1 MGRLFG
7 TDGVRGIA
15 GEELTSE
22 LANNIGRALG
32 YVLNRNKSNNKVLI
46 GSDTR
51 ISKDM
56 LVNSVS
62 EGLCSMGVDV
72 INVGII
78 PTPGVSYLVD
88 NYGYDAGVMITASH
102 NPYQFNGI
110 KIFNSKGYKLDDKL
124 EDEIE
129 ELINNKDK
137 LLNDGKIGKIIEDKD
152 LLYKYVDHLIN
163 AKKEDFSKLNIC
175 VDVSN
180 GSASVSAPLLFEK
193 LGCKYEIIN
202 KDYDGVNIND
212 NCGSTHIDVLVDYV
226 KDNNFDLG
234 IAFDGDAD
242 RCILVDNKGNV
253 RDGDYILAITSKYL
267 KDKNELSK
275 NTVVGTVMSNLGFIK
290 YCEGNDIN
298 FIATKVGDRYVLE
311 EMLLNG
317 YNLGGEQSGHIIFKD
332 YANTGDGELTA
343 VMVLNVM
350 ANLNKSLEELS
361 DIMEKYPQVMINV
374 RVSNNKKD
382 EFYTDND
389 IKEKI
394 KEVEDKLNNT
404 GRVLVRPSG
413 TEPLIRVMLE
423 GEYLDIINKYA
434 EELALYIENKLK

>member
-15 GEELTSE
+15 GSELTSE
-22 LANNIGRALG
+22 LALSIGKALG
-32 YVLNRNKSNNKVLI
+32 YVLRQKKDNNRVLI

-51 ISKDM
+51 ISRDM

-62 EGLCSMGVDV
+62 AGLCSMGVDV

-78 PTPGVSYLVD
+78 PTPGVSYIVD
-88 NYGYDAGVMITASH
+88 NYEYDAGVMITASH

-129 ELINNKDK
+129 ELINNIDK
-137 LLNDGKIGKIIEDKD
+137 LSFNGKIGKIINDSD
-152 LLYKYVDHLIN
+152 LLYKYVDHLVGI
-163 AKKEDFSKLNIC
+163 KKEDFSKLKIC
-175 VDVSN
+175 VDTSN
-180 GSASVSAPLLFEK
+180 GSASISAPLLFSK

-202 KDYDGVNIND
+202 KDYNGININD
-212 NCGSTHIDVLVDYV
+212 NCGSTHIDVLVKYV

-267 KDKNELSK
+267 KDKNELNK
-275 NTVVGTVMSNLGFIK
+275 NTVVGTVMSNLGFVK
-290 YCEGNDIN
+290 YCEGNDIK
-298 FIATKVGDRYVLE
+298 FISTKVGDRYVLE
-311 EMLLNG
+311 EILKNG

-350 ANLNKSLEELS
+350 ASLNKSLEELS
-361 DIMEKYPQVMINV
+361 NIMKKYPQVMINV
-374 RVSNNKKD
+374 TVSNDKKD
-382 EFYTDND
+382 KFHTDND
-389 IKEKI
+389 IKEEI
-394 KEVEDKLNNT
+394 KKVEDVLKDT

-423 GEYLDIINKYA
+423 GEDLDIINKYA
-434 EELALYIENKLK
+434 KELALYIENKLK

>member
-15 GEELTSE
+15 GSELTCE
-22 LANNIGRALG
+22 LAMSIGKALG
-32 YVLNRNKSNNKVLI
+32 YVLNQNKENNRVLI

-51 ISKDM
+51 ISRDM

-62 EGLCSMGVDV
+62 AGLCSMGVDV

-78 PTPGVSYLVD
+78 PTPGVSYIVD
-88 NYGYDAGVMITASH
+88 NYDYDAGVMITASH
-102 NPYQFNGI
+102 NPYLFNGI

-129 ELINNKDK
+129 ELINNIDK
-137 LLNDGKIGKIIEDKD
+137 LSFNGKIGKIINDSD
-152 LLYKYVDHLIN
+152 LLYKYVDHLVEI
-163 AKKEDFSKLNIC
+163 KKEDFSKLNIC
-175 VDVSN
+175 VDTSN
-180 GSASVSAPLLFEK
+180 GSASISAPLLFSK

-202 KDYDGVNIND
+202 KDYDGININD
-212 NCGSTHIDVLVDYV
+212 NCGSTHIDVLVKYV

-267 KDKNELSK
+267 KSKKELSK
-275 NTVVGTVMSNLGFIK
+275 DTVVGTVMSNLGFVK
-290 YCEGNDIN
+290 YCEGNDIK
-298 FIATKVGDRYVLE
+298 FISTKVGDRYVLE
-311 EMLLNG
+311 EILKNG

-350 ANLNKSLEELS
+350 ASLNKSLEELS
-361 DIMEKYPQVMINV
+361 NIMKKYPQVMINV
-374 RVSNNKKD
+374 TVSNDKKD
-382 EFYTDND
+382 KFHTDND
-389 IKEKI
+389 IKEEI
-394 KEVEDKLNNT
+394 KKVEDILKDT

-423 GEYLDIINKYA
+423 GEDLDIINKYA
-434 EELALYIENKLK
+434 KELALYIENKLK

>member
-15 GEELTSE
+15 GSELTSE
-22 LANNIGRALG
+22 LAMSIGKALG
-32 YVLNRNKSNNKVLI
+32 YVLNKNKDNNKVLI

-51 ISKDM
+51 ISRDM

-62 EGLCSMGVDV
+62 AGLCSMGVDV

-78 PTPGVSYLVD
+78 PTPGVSYIVD
-88 NYGYDAGVMITASH
+88 NYEYDAGVMITASH

-110 KIFNSKGYKLDDKL
+110 KIFSSNGYKLDDKL

-129 ELINNKDK
+129 ELINNIDK
-137 LLNDGKIGKIIEDKD
+137 LSFNGKIGKVINDND
-152 LLYKYVDHLIN
+152 LLYKYVDHLVGI
-163 AKKEDFSKLNIC
+163 KKEDFSKLNIC
-175 VDVSN
+175 VDTSN
-180 GSASVSAPLLFEK
+180 GSASISAPLLFSK

-202 KDYDGVNIND
+202 KDYDGININD

-267 KDKNELSK
+267 KSKNELSK
-275 NTVVGTVMSNLGFIK
+275 DTVVGTVMSNLGFVK
-290 YCEGNDIN
+290 YCEGNDIK
-298 FIATKVGDRYVLE
+298 FISTKVGDRYVLE
-311 EMLLNG
+311 EILKNG

-343 VMVLNVM
+343 VMILNVI

-361 DIMEKYPQVMINV
+361 NIMKKYPQVMINV
-374 RVSNNKKD
+374 TVSNDKKD
-382 EFYTDND
+382 KFHTDND
-389 IKEKI
+389 VKEEIKK
-394 KEVEDKLNNT
+394 VEDVLKDA

-423 GEYLDIINKYA
+423 GEDLDIINKYA
-434 EELALYIENKLK
+434 NELALYIENKLK

>member
-1 MGRLFG
+1 MSRLFG

-15 GEELTSE
+15 GSELTSE
-22 LANNIGRALG
+22 LALSIGKALG
-32 YVLNRNKSNNKVLI
+32 YVLNQNKDNNKVLI

-51 ISKDM
+51 ISRDM

-62 EGLCSMGVDV
+62 AGLCSMGVDV

-78 PTPGVSYLVD
+78 PTPGVSYIVD
-88 NYGYDAGVMITASH
+88 NYEYDAGVMITASH

-110 KIFNSKGYKLDDKL
+110 KIFNSNGYKLDDKL

-129 ELINNKDK
+129 ELINNIDK
-137 LLNDGKIGKIIEDKD
+137 LSFNGKIGKIINDSD
-152 LLYKYVDHLIN
+152 LLYKYVDHLVEI
-163 AKKEDFSKLNIC
+163 KKEDFSKLNIC
-175 VDVSN
+175 VDTSN
-180 GSASVSAPLLFEK
+180 GSASISAPLLFSK

-267 KDKNELSK
+267 KSKKELSK
-275 NTVVGTVMSNLGFIK
+275 DAVVGTVMSNLGFVK
-290 YCEGNDIN
+290 YCEGNDIK
-298 FIATKVGDRYVLE
+298 FISTKVGDRYVLE
-311 EMLLNG
+311 EIIKNG

-343 VMVLNVM
+343 VMVLNVI

-361 DIMEKYPQVMINV
+361 DIMKKYPQVMINV
-374 RVSNNKKD
+374 TVSNDKKD
-382 EFYTDND
+382 KFHTDND
-389 IKEKI
+389 IKEEI
-394 KEVEDKLNNT
+394 KKVEDKLKNT

-423 GEYLDIINKYA
+423 GEDLDIINKYA
-434 EELALYIENKLK
+434 NELALYIENKLK

>member
-15 GEELTSE
+15 GSELTSE
-22 LANNIGRALG
+22 LALSIGKALG
-32 YVLNRNKSNNKVLI
+32 YVLRQKKDNNRVLI

-51 ISKDM
+51 ISRDM

-62 EGLCSMGVDV
+62 AGLCSMGVDV

-78 PTPGVSYLVD
+78 PTPGVSYIVD
-88 NYGYDAGVMITASH
+88 NYEYDAGVMITASH

-129 ELINNKDK
+129 ELINNIDK
-137 LLNDGKIGKIIEDKD
+137 LSFNGKIGKIINDSD
-152 LLYKYVDHLIN
+152 LLYKYVDHLVGI
-163 AKKEDFSKLNIC
+163 KKEDFSKLKIC
-175 VDVSN
+175 VDTSN
-180 GSASVSAPLLFEK
+180 GSASISAPLLFSK

-202 KDYDGVNIND
+202 KDYNGININD
-212 NCGSTHIDVLVDYV
+212 NCGSTHIDVLVKYV

-267 KDKNELSK
+267 KDKNELNK
-275 NTVVGTVMSNLGFIK
+275 NTVVGTVMSNLGFVK
-290 YCEGNDIN
+290 YCEGNDI
-298 FIATKVGDRYVLE
+298 K
-311 EMLLNG
+311 
-317 YNLGGEQSGHIIFKD
+317 GGEQSGHIIFKD

-350 ANLNKSLEELS
+350 ASLNKSLEELS
-361 DIMEKYPQVMINV
+361 NIMKKYPQVMINV
-374 RVSNNKKD
+374 TVSNDKKD
-382 EFYTDND
+382 KFHTDND
-389 IKEKI
+389 IKEEI
-394 KEVEDKLNNT
+394 KKVEDVLKDT

-423 GEYLDIINKYA
+423 GEDLDIINKYA
-434 EELALYIENKLK
+434 KELALYIENKLK